1 MFTVQYY
8 TFIIKKQYFV
18 SMFIIILTN
27 SGHVFQ
33 SGRPHEAVKHLVLL
47 REHPEAGEHVLA
59 HQPVH
64 VLDIQDVADSH
75 QQRVLPDLGPQ
86 SLRILM

>member
-1 MFTVQYY
+1 
-8 TFIIKKQYFV
+8 
-18 SMFIIILTN
+18 MFIIIITN

-33 SGRPHEAVKHLVLL
+33 SWRPHEAVKHLVLL
-47 REHPEAGEHVLA
+47 RQHPEAGEHVLA
-59 HQPVH
+59 QQPVR

-86 SLRILM
+86 SIRILILTLCINRNSH